1 MHTVTV
7 AREAMATRFEVL
19 LQGED
24 TVRLRAAAEQALD
37 EIERLE
43 AQLSLFIPT
52 SEISHVNRRAAT
64 EPVRVS
70 PPVFRLLA
78 QAQRLS
84 RETGG
89 AFDPTVAPLVR
100 CWGFMGG
107 SGALPEP
114 PALAQARAKVGMDK
128 VELDERD
135 FTVRFARTGMMLD
148 LGAIGK
154 GYAIERAAEV
164 LTEAGV
170 TSAFLHGGTSSSFA
184 IGKPLD
190 AAAWKASISLPA
202 DLVPSVPLASAAPNP
217 NLNPGQTDL
226 KFPNLRDNFTTFSM
240 SDTNPNPTAPLR
252 GDDIS
257 DAPPSAVARTR
268 PDAPLAIVP
277 LQNESLSVSAAWG
290 KSFAAAGRSWG
301 HVLDPRSGEPVQRA
315 LLAALVLPSAT
326 EGDALS
332 TALLTLGR
340 EGLETIARLRP
351 GARALLVVPGAQAGQ
366 CAVLARGIAVN

>member
-1 MHTVTV
+1 MHTVAV

-24 TVRLRAAAEQALD
+24 AVRLRAAAEQALD

-64 EPVRVS
+64 EPVHVS
-70 PPVFRLLA
+70 PPVFRLLE

-84 RETGG
+84 QETGG

-107 SGALPEP
+107 GGALPEP

-128 VELDERD
+128 VELDERN
-135 FTVRFARTGMMLD
+135 FTVRFARSGMMLD

-154 GYAIERAAEV
+154 GYAIERAAE
-164 LTEAGV
+164 LLAEAGV
-170 TSAFLHGGTSSSFA
+170 ASAFLHGGTSSSFA
-184 IGKPLD
+184 LGKPLD
-190 AAAWKASISLPA
+190 AEAWKASISLPP
-202 DLVPSVPLASAAPNP
+202 DLLISGTAPAPAATHAVVPNP
-217 NLNPGQTDL
+217 N
-226 KFPNLRDNFTTFSM
+226 PNRNL
-240 SDTNPNPTAPLR
+240 NPNPNPSPPPSHPR
-252 GDDIS
+252 VPS
-257 DAPPSAVARTR
+257 DAPPTAVSSAI
-268 PDAPLAIVP
+268 PPAPLAVVP
-277 LQNESLSVSAAWG
+277 LENESLSVSAVWG
-290 KSFAAAGRSWG
+290 KSFAAQGRTWG

-332 TALLTLGR
+332 TALLTLGP

-351 GARALLVVPGAQAGQ
+351 GARALLVVPGAEASH
-366 CAVLARGIAVN
+366 CAVLARGIAWRDADR

>member
-1 MHTVTV
+1 MQTVTV

-24 TVRLRAAAEQALD
+24 AVRLRAAAEEALD

-43 AQLSLFIPT
+43 AQLSLFVPT
-52 SEISHVNRRAAT
+52 SEISHVNRRAAAG
-64 EPVRVS
+64 PVRVS
-70 PPVFRLLA
+70 PPVFRLLE
-78 QAQRLS
+78 QAQRLW

-89 AFDPTVAPLVR
+89 AFDPTVAPLVS

-107 SGALPEP
+107 GGALPDP
-114 PALAQARAKVGMDK
+114 QALAQARAKVGMDK
-128 VELDERD
+128 VELDERN
-135 FTVRFARTGMMLD
+135 FTVRFAQSGMMLD

-154 GYAIERAAEV
+154 GFAIERAAEL

-190 AAAWKASISLPA
+190 ADAWKASISLPP
-202 DLVPSVPLASAAPNP
+202 DLLLSGTDAPPVAGQAVVPNPDPNLISNSAQPENVPSAAP
-217 NLNPGQTDL
+217 QT
-226 KFPNLRDNFTTFSM
+226 
-240 SDTNPNPTAPLR
+240 
-252 GDDIS
+252 
-257 DAPPSAVARTR
+257 AVAWAS
-268 PDAPLAIVP
+268 PAAPLAIVP
-277 LQNESLSVSAAWG
+277 LANESLSVSAVWG
-290 KSFAAAGRSWG
+290 KSFAAEGRTWG
-301 HVLDPRSGEPVQRA
+301 HVLDPRSGKPVQRA

-332 TALLTLGR
+332 TALLTLGQ

-366 CAVLARGIAVN
+366 CRVLARGIAWRGAHRWP